1 MLGKY
6 NVYISYC
13 SIQLDI
19 LVKQHNCQ
27 FRVCEQISSVGSVL
41 EQQEIKAQH
50 LTIL

>member
-6 NVYISYC
+6 NVYISWF
-13 SIQLDI
+13 SIQLDSI
-19 LVKQHNCQ
+19 AKQHNCQ

-41 EQQEIKAQH
+41 QQQEIKTQH